1 MKTVLIWG
9 RIICCEG
16 CREDVTVGEGR
27 IVCIPFQKMLT
38 CTIACVVEGEI
49 LDSCQTPL
57 RLANLTQL

>member
-1 MKTVLIWG
+1 MKGL
-9 RIICCEG
+9 
-16 CREDVTVGEGR
+16 REDVTVGEGR